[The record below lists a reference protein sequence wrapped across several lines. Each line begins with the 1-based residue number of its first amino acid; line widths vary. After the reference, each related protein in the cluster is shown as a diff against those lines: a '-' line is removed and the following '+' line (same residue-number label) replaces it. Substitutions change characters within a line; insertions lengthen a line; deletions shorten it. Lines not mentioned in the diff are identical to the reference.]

1 MARVARDGAGGDFS
15 GDNGV
20 KWHAARA
27 GSAAGRLTIAALVAL
42 LGFGA
47 SALAQSGPNR
57 FVLSALLGYLP
68 GAAAYLL
75 MSGSVIAGATSSLL
89 ARHASDTDAG
99 AGTVLALVVGASAA
113 VVGGAVTLLR
123 GGAENESAREL
134 LLALVLGATVVA
146 WLVTNLAF
154 ALHYAHLH
162 YQSLDPRAE
171 TGAGEDATSAR
182 GGFSFPGT
190 ARPDGM
196 DFAYLA
202 FTVGMTF
209 QVSDVQVIARGC
221 RRAVLGHGLLSF
233 AYNTLIVAMVVNVA
247 LGQLQRVSTIGR

>member
-1 MARVARDGAGGDFS
+1 MTR
-15 GDNGV
+15 
-20 KWHAARA
+20 HAERA
-27 GSAAGRLTIAALVAL
+27 GSAGERLTIAAVIAM

-47 SALAQSGPNR
+47 SVLVLSGPNR

-75 MSGSVIAGATSSLL
+75 MGGRVIAGATSVAL
-89 ARHASDTDAG
+89 ARHASATDAG
-99 AGTVLALVVGASAA
+99 GGTVLALVVGASAA

-123 GGAENESAREL
+123 GGAESESTREL
-134 LLALVLGATVVA
+134 LLGLVLGATVLA

-162 YQSLDPRAE
+162 YQSLDPRADSD
-171 TGAGEDATSAR
+171 AGDDATNAG
-182 GGFSFPGT
+182 GGFRFPGT
-190 ARPDGM
+190 ARPDGL

-209 QVSDVQVIARGC
+209 QVSDVQVIARRC
-221 RRAVLGHGLLSF
+221 RRAVLGHGLLAF
-233 AYNTLIVAMVVNVA
+233 AYNTLLVAMVVNVA
-247 LGQLQRVSTIGR
+247 LGQLQRVSFGR